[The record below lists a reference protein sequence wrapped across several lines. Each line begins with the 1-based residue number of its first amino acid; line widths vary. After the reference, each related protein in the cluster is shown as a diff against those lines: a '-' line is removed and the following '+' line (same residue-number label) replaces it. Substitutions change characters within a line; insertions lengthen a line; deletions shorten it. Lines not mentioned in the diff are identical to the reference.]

1 MIRLLIAGIVA
12 YVAYRIAK
20 EVIDQVPDNVDP
32 LPMPP
37 DERRALRRQSA
48 AMGVEPQR

>member
-1 MIRLLIAGIVA
+1 MIRLLIAGALA
-12 YVAYRIAK
+12 YVTYRFTK
-20 EVIDQVPDNVDP
+20 KVIEEVPDDFDP
-32 LPMPP
+32 LLMPA